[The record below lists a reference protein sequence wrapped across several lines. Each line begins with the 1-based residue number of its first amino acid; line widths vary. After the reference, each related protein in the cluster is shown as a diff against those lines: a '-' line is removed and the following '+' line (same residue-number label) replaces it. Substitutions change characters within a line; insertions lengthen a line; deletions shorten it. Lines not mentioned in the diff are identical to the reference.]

1 MLREVAEA
9 TEASLIGMSA
19 SVAGVLEPHVAKL
32 AELGEVA
39 PVVIGGHATTSA
51 LAERCH
57 AMHLRELIAGAT
69 EVTLTRAS

>member
-9 TEASLIGMSA
+9 TEASLIGVSA

-39 PVVIGGHATTSA
+39 PVAIGGHATTPD
-51 LAERCH
+51 LAQSCR
-57 AMHLRELIAGAT
+57 AMHVKELITGAT
-69 EVTLTRAS
+69 EVTLARAP